1 MITIITLSPL
11 FSVLS
16 FSLCLS
22 LLQLHYSVLTST
34 GSLVFY
40 AAPLLNAVE
49 IIRMKDSS
57 SLYAPGML
65 LCSYHTDQ
73 SVIDLDNI
81 SLSNTHS
88 YIHHITRSRSN
99 EFVLDYLR
107 LIVHTLSSNMSLSS
121 LFSHP
126 QHSWSIYARVCCG
139 FYTVYSPLTQWTYG
153 YRILLVLSLFAL
165 SCCYVYC
172 SPPHITWNEQPK
184 NGKTHLTKLRCK
196 KHK

>member
-81 SLSNTHS
+81 SSSNTHS

-126 QHSWSIYARVCCG
+126 QHS
-139 FYTVYSPLTQWTYG
+139 
-153 YRILLVLSLFAL
+153 
-165 SCCYVYC
+165 
-172 SPPHITWNEQPK
+172 
-184 NGKTHLTKLRCK
+184 
-196 KHK
+196 